1 MVDRATMQPSRTAP
15 YVFALLSSAATVALA
30 DQAAPV
36 LTVGS
41 ATMTAADVSRR
52 LAALPAYQVSRYG
65 TTPEEIKKRF
75 VEEVL
80 VPEMLYGE
88 EALRKK
94 TQDTPAL
101 QDKMREA
108 LRDALDRN
116 LKDEL
121 LKKEPVTAEEIK
133 KYYDENKSRFETP
146 KRIRVWRI
154 QVADEATAKD
164 ILAKSKG
171 TEGVKN
177 WSDAA
182 REKSLD
188 KATAQR
194 SGDLGFVRADGST
207 DVPRVQVDPAIF
219 TAADKVAD
227 GALVGQPVKEGDK
240 FSVIWRRGSVEATK
254 RTVEDE
260 TPSIRQILERRRIDT
275 ARQEL
280 LANLKKDQVKEFHP
294 ELLSNIDASMFGPPK
309 RDNPHDFARGGDGGV
324 RRFKRDAGLRAPK
337 LRDKGD
343 KDQADPAGPEE
354 PER

>member
-1 MVDRATMQPSRTAP
+1 MQSKRTAP
-15 YVFALLSSAATVALA
+15 YVFALLSSAATMALA
-30 DQAAPV
+30 DQATPV
-36 LTVGS
+36 ITVGS
-41 ATMTAADVSRR
+41 ASMTAADVSRR

-94 TQDTPAL
+94 THESP
-101 QDKMREA
+101 A
-108 LRDALDRN
+108 LRDKLRESLRDAVDRN
-116 LKDEL
+116 LREEALQKQ
-121 LKKEPVTAEEIK
+121 PVTAEDIK

-154 QVADEATAKD
+154 QVADEASAKE
-164 ILAKSKG
+164 ILAKAKG
-171 TEGVKN
+171 SDGVKN
-177 WSDAA
+177 WSEAA

-188 KATAQR
+188 KATSQR

-219 TAADKVAD
+219 AAADKVAD

-240 FSVIWRRGSVEATK
+240 FSVVWRRGSVEATK

-260 TPSIRQILERRRIDT
+260 TPSIRQVLERRRIDS

-280 LANLKKDQVKEFHP
+280 IANLKKDQVKEFHP
-294 ELLSNIDASMFGPPK
+294 ELLSNLDASMFGPPK
-309 RDNPHDFARGGDGGV
+309 RESPHEFGKDGGMRRMRRDGGV
-324 RRFKRDAGLRAPK
+324 RPPK
-337 LRDKGD
+337 PARDKD
-343 KDQADPAGPEE
+343 KEPAEPQGPEE